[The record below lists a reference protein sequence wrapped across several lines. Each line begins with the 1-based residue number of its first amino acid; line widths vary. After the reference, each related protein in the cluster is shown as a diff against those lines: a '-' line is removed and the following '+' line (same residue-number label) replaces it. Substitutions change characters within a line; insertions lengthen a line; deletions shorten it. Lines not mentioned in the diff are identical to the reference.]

1 MSAASFKPVHSLPYQ
16 PRKGM
21 KLRTRLHGWRAAV
34 ARPRVAVASVA
45 VITFALVMTSAGH
58 ALAGD
63 TLAGSG
69 NNACESYLASDDD
82 ARLASDSWVLGFL
95 SSANLRARNLD
106 LLANQSN
113 GTIIEA
119 LEGYCESHP
128 DALVADA
135 AVELLKSL
143 ADSAGG
149 ECTGPAGAAPPRGK
163 LSICHTAGALDS
175 NPEPEGFSV
184 TIPGVE

>member
-1 MSAASFKPVHSLPYQ
+1 MPVASIKLVHNRP
-16 PRKGM
+16 
-21 KLRTRLHGWRAAV
+21 
-34 ARPRVAVASVA
+34 ARPRSRVREWLAAFICIVAAAGLARSVR
-45 VITFALVMTSAGH
+45 AGE
-58 ALAGD
+58 

-95 SSANLRARNLD
+95 SSSNLRAHNLD

-113 GTIIEA
+113 GIIIDA
-119 LEGYCESHP
+119 LESYCETHP
-128 DALVADA
+128 EALVADA

-149 ECTGPAGAAPPRGK
+149 ECTGMAAEPPPRGK
-163 LSICHTAGALDS
+163 LSICFTAGVDDS
-175 NPEPEGFSV
+175 APEPAGF
-184 TIPGVE
+184 TGFIPGVE

>member
-1 MSAASFKPVHSLPYQ
+1 LVCIA
-16 PRKGM
+16 
-21 KLRTRLHGWRAAV
+21 AAV
-34 ARPRVAVASVA
+34 ALAHPAK
-45 VITFALVMTSAGH
+45 
-58 ALAGD
+58 AGD

-113 GTIIEA
+113 GIIIEA
-119 LEGYCESHP
+119 LESYCETHP

-143 ADSAGG
+143 ADSAGH
-149 ECTGPAGAAPPRGK
+149 ECTTAPASPPPRGK
-163 LSICHTAGALDS
+163 LSICYTAGAIES
-175 NPEPEGFSV
+175 QPEPAGFSLIV
-184 TIPGVE
+184 PGVE

>member
-1 MSAASFKPVHSLPYQ
+1 MFAALFKLVCRLP
-16 PRKGM
+16 
-21 KLRTRLHGWRAAV
+21 
-34 ARPRVAVASVA
+34 ARPGLR
-45 VITFALVMTSAGH
+45 ALRRLMACLCMTAAAGVVQP
-58 ALAGD
+58 ALAGE

-69 NNACESYLASDDD
+69 NNACDSYLASDDD

-113 GTIIEA
+113 GVIIDA
-119 LEGYCESHP
+119 LESYCETHP
-128 DALVADA
+128 YALIADV

-149 ECTGPAGAAPPRGK
+149 ECTGAAAAAPQPGK
-163 LSICHTAGALDS
+163 LSICHTAGAID
-175 NPEPEGFSV
+175 NHPEPAGFSV
-184 TIPGVE
+184 MVPGVE

>member
-1 MSAASFKPVHSLPYQ
+1 MSAISFKLDHHGAVGIRPSALQ
-16 PRKGM
+16 
-21 KLRTRLHGWRAAV
+21 RLACILVMLAGV
-34 ARPRVAVASVA
+34 GLCTVAS
-45 VITFALVMTSAGH
+45 
-58 ALAGD
+58 AGD

-69 NNACESYLASDDD
+69 NTVCESYLTSDDD

-113 GTIIEA
+113 GIIIDA
-119 LEGYCESHP
+119 LENYCEANP

-143 ADSAGG
+143 ADSAAG
-149 ECTGPAGAAPPRGK
+149 ECTGAMGAEPPRGK
-163 LSICHTAGALDS
+163 LSICHTAGAVEGQA
-175 NPEPEGFSV
+175 EPANFSL
-184 TIPGVE
+184 TLPGVE

>member
-1 MSAASFKPVHSLPYQ
+1 MSAIAIKLVHSMPAR
-16 PRKGM
+16 PRKGA
-21 KLRTRLHGWRAAV
+21 LRWLATIICVLAAV
-34 ARPRVAVASVA
+34 GIARYAR
-45 VITFALVMTSAGH
+45 
-58 ALAGD
+58 AGD

-113 GTIIEA
+113 GIIIDA
-119 LEGYCESHP
+119 LESYCEIHP
-128 DALVADA
+128 DALIADA

-149 ECTGPAGAAPPRGK
+149 ECTGGQSAQPQRGK
-163 LSICHTAGALDS
+163 LSICHTAGALES
-175 NPEPEGFSV
+175 HPEPAGFSMTV
-184 TIPGVE
+184 PGVE

>member
-1 MSAASFKPVHSLPYQ
+1 MSAILFSLDRIDTASRPTGRRWL
-16 PRKGM
+16 
-21 KLRTRLHGWRAAV
+21 AAF
-34 ARPRVAVASVA
+34 
-45 VITFALVMTSAGH
+45 ICALVAFGAVPSVQ
-58 ALAGD
+58 AGD

-113 GTIIEA
+113 GIIIDALESYCETHPEA
-119 LEGYCESHP
+119 LI
-128 DALVADA
+128 ADA
-135 AVELLKSL
+135 AVDLLKSL

-149 ECTGPAGAAPPRGK
+149 ECTGALAAAPPRGK
-163 LSICHTAGALDS
+163 LSICHTAGALES
-175 NPEPEGFSV
+175 HPEPTGFSV
-184 TIPGVE
+184 TVPGVE